1 MSEPGFEKDAILQ
14 DLTRILTSMMGDW
27 ETEFSGA
34 IGPET
39 LLGADLG
46 LESIDVVG
54 LVIAIEEHYQRQ
66 DIPFVD
72 LVMIDGAYVKDL
84 SVGDLVEFLHR
95 HLRG

>member
-1 MSEPGFEKDAILQ
+1 VSEPRFEKDVILQ
-14 DLTRILTSMMGDW
+14 DLTRILTNMMGDW

-34 IGPET
+34 IRPET

-95 HLRG
+95 HLRD